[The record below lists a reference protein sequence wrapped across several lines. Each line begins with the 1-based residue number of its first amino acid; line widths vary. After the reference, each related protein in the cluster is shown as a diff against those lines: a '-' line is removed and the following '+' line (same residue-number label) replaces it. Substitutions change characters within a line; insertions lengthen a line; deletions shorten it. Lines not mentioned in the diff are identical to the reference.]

1 MLNIINAFVEIYGKM
16 ISTRWCRVRAM
27 YVEGG
32 YCEKGMGEKER
43 LSSEVV
49 PEWSEEWKKSDM
61 ETKIEGDR

>member
-49 PEWSEEWKKSDM
+49 PE
-61 ETKIEGDR
+61 